1 MEELNILI
9 DFYCTMGNTSK
20 LAKFLRERG
29 FSIRQISYDAL
40 RMRERVSIEPA
51 RVQLIIERVKALSKT
66 MEETMSMW
74 NHACVEA
81 WIEVHG
87 RRRGENRRVIS
98 KDGVCIYVR
107 PGVKGRTVYKV
118 AWIDACRE
126 VVDQPIPESTTR
138 KCIQSRLE
146 EVRYIIETIEKFLHI
161 HSWR

>member
-20 LAKFLRERG
+20 LAKYLRERG

-51 RVQLIIERVKALSKT
+51 RVQLTIERVKALSKT
-66 MEETMSMW
+66 MKETVSMW

-87 RRRGENRRVIS
+87 RRRGENRRVLS
-98 KDGVCIYVR
+98 KDGVCIYLTSS
-107 PGVKGRTVYKV
+107 P
-118 AWIDACRE
+118 
-126 VVDQPIPESTTR
+126 P
-138 KCIQSRLE
+138 
-146 EVRYIIETIEKFLHI
+146 
-161 HSWR
+161 